1 MDDATQKKVPN
12 SEQQIVYLNNVSF
25 GRYLYYCAKH
35 GASHAIELPRQESFA
50 HSISVHKLDTE

>member
-25 GRYLYYCAKH
+25 GRY
-35 GASHAIELPRQESFA
+35 AIELPIQESFA
-50 HSISVHKLDTE
+50 QAISVHKLDTE